1 MNGKSRIA
9 AVLLA
14 GAAAASFASCGA
26 DTTWAAKNGEDIM
39 PAGVYIV
46 GEIDSY
52 YDAEE
57 RFAELNP
64 DMEVSADAADRAKV
78 VLKGDI
84 DGKTGA
90 QYITDL
96 AMERARNYF
105 AAQALCRER
114 GIELTEADAA
124 SIRRNNDTVWSY
136 TGTFYERNGVS
147 RESLEKMAQNYMKQ
161 NLLLQNLY
169 GEGGER
175 EISDADY
182 EAHYRSTR
190 TRVRYIPFSLL
201 NTETGEAL
209 SEEDAQKVRDEAN
222 AYLGRAKDAAEMAK
236 LLIEHETAVNGEAPE
251 NTAPGAYDML
261 LTEDSTSPS
270 QAFVDEMRAA
280 PEGEARLIENG
291 NTLYVAMRVDPMSD
305 RDALDSLKSTM
316 LREIAQDEFDA
327 WLAEQGNALSVTFN
341 DAALGRYTPS
351 KIDFKLF

>member
-14 GAAAASFASCGA
+14 GAAAVGLASCGA
-26 DTTWAAKNGEDIM
+26 DTTWAARSGEDTM

-52 YDAEE
+52 YDAED

-64 DMEVSADAADRAKV
+64 DAEAQTDASKRAKE
-78 VLKGDI
+78 LMKADI

-90 QYITDL
+90 QYVTDR

-105 AAQALCRER
+105 AAEALCRER
-114 GIELTEADAA
+114 GIALTEEQVAA
-124 SIRRNNDTVWSY
+124 LSRNNDSMWSY
-136 TGTFYERNGVS
+136 MGEFYERNGVS
-147 RESLEKMAQNYMKQ
+147 RDSLEKMSRNYMKQ
-161 NLLLQNLY
+161 NLLFQNLY

-175 EISDADY
+175 AVSDADY
-182 EAHYRSTR
+182 EAHYRATR

-209 SEEDAQKVRDEAN
+209 SEEEAQKVRDEAN
-222 AYLGRAKDAAEMAK
+222 AYLARAKDAAEMSK

-251 NTAPGAYDML
+251 NTTPGAYDML

-270 QAFVDEMRAA
+270 QEFVDEMRAA
-280 PEGEARLIENG
+280 AEGEAHLLESG
-291 NTLYVAMRVDPMSD
+291 STVYVAMRVDPMSD
-305 RDALDSLKSTM
+305 RDAFESLKPTM
-316 LREIAQDEFDA
+316 LSEIARDEFDA
-327 WLAEQGNALSVTFN
+327 WLTEQGNAQDVLFN
-341 DAALGRYTPS
+341 DAALQRYTPD
-351 KIDFKLF
+351 KINFKS

>member
-1 MNGKSRIA
+1 MKGKSRIA

-14 GAAAASFASCGA
+14 GAAAVSFASCGA
-26 DTTWAAKNGEDIM
+26 DTTWVARNGEDVM

-64 DMEVSADAADRAKV
+64 DMEVSTDASDRAKV
-78 VLKGDI
+78 VLGGDI

-90 QYITDL
+90 QYISDR
-96 AMERARNYF
+96 AMERVKNYF
-105 AAQALCRER
+105 AVEKICRER
-114 GIELTEADAA
+114 GIALTEADE
-124 SIRRNNDTVWSY
+124 SMMSRNNDSVWSY
-136 TGTFYERNGVS
+136 TSAFYERNGVS
-147 RESLEKMAQNYMKQ
+147 RESLEKMSQNYMKQ
-161 NLLLQNLY
+161 NLLLENLY

-175 EISDADY
+175 AISDADY

-222 AYLGRAKDAAEMAK
+222 AYLGRAKDAEEMAK

-251 NTAPGAYDML
+251 DTAPGAYDML

-270 QAFVDEMRAA
+270 QEFVDEMRAA
-280 PEGEARLIENG
+280 AEGEAHLIENG
-291 NTLYVAMRVDPMSD
+291 NTIYVAMRVDPMSGSD
-305 RDALDSLKSTM
+305 VIESLKSTM
-316 LREIAQDEFDA
+316 LREIAEDEFDA
-327 WLAEQGNALSVTFN
+327 WLIEQGNALSITFN
-341 DAALGRYTPS
+341 DAALKRYTPS
-351 KIDFKLF
+351 KINFKA